1 MEKLILVKNLDG
13 KIYETMSSAKKWL
26 RDPVPLLLPVPLSKK
41 MIGKNWPLTG
51 LYVPSRY

>member
-1 MEKLILVKNLDG
+1 MVKNLDG

-41 MIGKNWPLTG
+41 MTGKNWPLTG